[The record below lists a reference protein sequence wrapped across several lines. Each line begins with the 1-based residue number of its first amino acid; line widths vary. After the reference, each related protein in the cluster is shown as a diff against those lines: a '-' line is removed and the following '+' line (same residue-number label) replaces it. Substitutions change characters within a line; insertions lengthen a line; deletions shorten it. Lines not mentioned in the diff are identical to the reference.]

1 MSKTY
6 EPIGWKNGKQGET
19 PINATNLKHMDDAI
33 KDLYDGGA
41 STTDIVISPEEPT
54 NEDWKIWID
63 TNEINNLG
71 SEVVNSLDG
80 NETNKAPSVNAINKL
95 HTYSE
100 EEIMIGTWID
110 GKPLYRKTINIGA
123 LPNKTDIE
131 IPLPA
136 NCKRI
141 IKFYGCS
148 TDGSYGIELP
158 AISLT
163 APIIIFIS
171 YPDSKAILRTH
182 DDKSGYTESY
192 LTFEYT
198 KTTD

>member
-1 MSKTY
+1 MEKIIFEDLPSTK
-6 EPIGWKNGKQGET
+6 T
-19 PINATNLKHMDDAI
+19 PINSANLNLVQDNVENAINDKPNALNVKSTN
-33 KDLYDGGA
+33 
-41 STTDIVISPEEPT
+41 TQ
-54 NEDWKIWID
+54 D
-63 TNEINNLG
+63 TY
-71 SEVVNSLDG
+71 SCDY
-80 NETNKAPSVNAINKL
+80 INKL
-95 HTYSE
+95 HTYSTKE
-100 EEIMIGTWID
+100 QVIGTWVD

-182 DDKSGYTESY
+182 DDKSEYTESY